1 MNILLSDAKS
11 HTPPFMNVLLCDDCD
26 AKSHLPFMNV
36 LLCDV
41 TRHTPHHECI
51 AMWCK
56 VSHSPSWMYCCVM
69 QSLTHPF
76 MNVLLRDAKSH
87 TPFMNVLL
95 CDAKS
100 HTPFMN
106 VLLCDAKSHTPLH
119 ECIVVWCK
127 VSQFYLSVNRKI
139 ASQLRL
145 IIPCIVKTGKSQ
157 IPTWAS
163 GWAHNSQ
170 RFTRVWKHHGTLM
183 CSVITYFPCRPFAIK
198 WKNWTFCRSY
208 ASALS
213 LNALC
218 ACLIPEIWAHNPLLL
233 KLLQNAPEGL
243 GGGELKSVCVGL
255 RAARPLLKQINS
267 NSASF
272 RD

>member
-163 GWAHNSQ
+163 GVSAQQPKVHKSLETSWHLDVLSNYIFSMSTICNKMKKLNFLSIL
-170 RFTRVWKHHGTLM
+170 RKCLVFECSM
-183 CSVITYFPCRPFAIK
+183 CLPDT
-198 WKNWTFCRSY
+198 WN
-208 ASALS
+208 LS
-213 LNALC
+213 
-218 ACLIPEIWAHNPLLL
+218 P
-233 KLLQNAPEGL
+233 
-243 GGGELKSVCVGL
+243 
-255 RAARPLLKQINS
+255 
-267 NSASF
+267 
-272 RD
+272 